1 MDDSVRQETLER
13 KITIKLVDGT
23 VIRGTVNLNCD
34 HSPMDRVSDLLIKGS
49 NPFIV
54 IYGTTVGGK
63 HNQVYVVNKRHIL
76 WASPTEDEGN
86 FQF

>member
-1 MDDSVRQETLER
+1 MDDSVKQETLER
-13 KITIKLVDGT
+13 KVNIKLVDGT
-23 VIRGTVNLNCD
+23 IIRGSVNLNSD
-34 HSPMDRVSDLLIKGS
+34 HRPMDRVSDLLIKGT

-63 HNQVYVVNKRHIL
+63 HNQVYVINKQHII
-76 WASPTEDEGN
+76 WASPSEDEGN